1 MVTSPPLFKGDG
13 NATHSAAVS
22 GYNVQNRNEVC
33 VNLRQITALLSV
45 LLTLHAGA
53 ALPAPSDDLPSIGD
67 SSGSVI
73 SPEQEKKLGEMIL
86 RSARQQV
93 RIIDDPEI
101 NAYLH
106 SLGYQLA
113 AHSDNPEQ
121 AFDFFVVEDP
131 SINAFALPGGYIGVH
146 SGLILTAESESE
158 LAAVLA
164 HEMAHVTQRHMARAY
179 ETAGKLSIPT
189 AAALLA
195 AILISTRS
203 NEAGQAAMAAT
214 AAGNAQMQINFTRS
228 NEQEADDVGIR
239 ILSASGFDPRSMPT
253 FFERLQ
259 RASRYYSDTL
269 PEFLSTHP
277 VTNTRISESR
287 SRAEHYPR
295 KSYPDSLGFQ
305 LMRARLRVL
314 TAKDPNKLVQDYAAQ
329 IKAGQ
334 FSNAAAWRYGYALSL
349 SAAGRYDQA
358 RELLSELLAK
368 DRQRIAYTIALAQVE
383 QDTKHS
389 KTALQLLSDA
399 LTLYPDNGPL
409 TLSYVNALL
418 QDRQAK
424 AARDTLQTYM
434 RHNPSNP
441 DLYTLLAR
449 AAGEAG
455 YAGEAH
461 EAQAEYFYLNGDTDS
476 AIAQLEKA
484 RKATGADFYQNS
496 RIDSRLQQ
504 LKEEALEARK
514 ASR

>member
-1 MVTSPPLFKGDG
+1 MLKTP
-13 NATHSAAVS
+13 
-22 GYNVQNRNEVC
+22 NEVY
-33 VNLRQITALLSV
+33 VKLRQITAVLSV
-45 LLTLHAGA
+45 LLTLHASVA
-53 ALPAPSDDLPSIGD
+53 FPAPSDELPSIGD

-93 RIIDDPEI
+93 HIIDDPEI

-121 AFDFFVVEDP
+121 SFDFFVVEDP
-131 SINAFALPGGYIGVH
+131 SINAFALPGGFIGVH

-203 NEAGQAAMAAT
+203 SQAGQAAMAAT
-214 AAGNAQMQINFTRS
+214 TAGNAQMQINFTRS
-228 NEQEADDVGIR
+228 NEQEADDIGIR
-239 ILSASGFDPRSMPT
+239 ILQASGFDPRSMPT

-259 RASRYYSDTL
+259 RASRYYNDTL

-277 VTNTRISESR
+277 VTTTRIAESR

-295 KSYPDSLGFQ
+295 KTYQDSLGFQ

-314 TAKDPNKLVQDYAAQ
+314 GAGDPGRLAQDYAAQ
-329 IKAGQ
+329 LKAGQ
-334 FSNAAAWRYGYALSL
+334 YSNMAAWRYGYALSL
-349 SAAGRYDQA
+349 EAAGRYDQA
-358 RELLSELLAK
+358 HELLTELLAK
-368 DRQRIAYTIALAQVE
+368 DKQRIAYIIALAQVE
-383 QDTKHS
+383 QDMKNS
-389 KTALQLLSDA
+389 KKSLQLLSDA
-399 LTLYPDNGPL
+399 LKLYPDNGPL

-418 QDRQAK
+418 QDRQSK
-424 AARDTLQTYM
+424 TARDILQTHM
-434 RHNPSNP
+434 RHNPPNP

-455 YAGEAH
+455 YPGEAH

-484 RKATGADFYQNS
+484 RQTTSSDFYQNS

-504 LKEEALEARK
+504 LKQEALEARK